1 MRYAK
6 ALASMGIWTLLAAA
20 APAALSQ
27 TPPNLQTPPNPAPP
41 SSSAPPVELP
51 PPPPPPPVILDAKP
65 EPPPVAQPPRVAMPL
80 PVAVTP
86 VAVPVVVP
94 PKPTPKPVVPPLPA
108 KVVVAPAKPVVAP
121 TVPAAEDASA
131 APDDAKVKNG
141 EGEKKKHEFVK
152 GELASVG
159 SIGLVPWENRVGAVV
174 GMERIGD
181 VFYAAITPSINY
193 STELNDQPFSMSFGV
208 PLRLEVV
215 DTRPANAATGDAH
228 GWSHAGRFRK
238 QDWDEIGDFAQ
249 IIRQIQYGGK
259 ESHLYVDV
267 NAFKASSI
275 AHGTILKR
283 YNPNLNL
290 NSRQVSG
297 EIDGFTDWV
306 GGELFVNNVV
316 APNVIG
322 GLVFVKPLSFVNRQN
337 YVMRSFSLGL
347 TAVADVDAP
356 PRAKLDLADV
366 DNNGIRERQYLVDQ
380 NTYKPFYTATTVLAT
395 GIDAEVKLVDT
406 KNTDWKTYLDYSM
419 LMSGLPTDGN
429 HPVDGF
435 PPTRYVSSGG
445 LTWGNLIRLNFGN
458 DTVHALRLRAEVR
471 RYDQNYLPSY
481 FDVMYEVQRLQYR
494 IGSRT
499 ADPNGTKVQ
508 AILGR
513 PITND
518 GAAVIGAYFEAS
530 WRIAEIFA
538 MAVGI
543 EVNDTEP
550 DNNLFVH
557 LEMPEYKNFQFL
569 ATFHRRSATTAGN
582 LFGFK
587 STGRE
592 IFLAK
597 ARYRVV
603 DWFHINAEAITPFGI
618 GPDSFFA
625 NTLDFNVNL
634 EFGFGYGAKK

>member
-1 MRYAK
+1 MRHATARL
-6 ALASMGIWTLLAAA
+6 ALALAVLWTVQAVCASPGMG
-20 APAALSQ
+20 Q
-27 TPPNLQTPPNPAPP
+27 TPPANDA
-41 SSSAPPVELP
+41 P
-51 PPPPPPPVILDAKP
+51 PPPPPPPVFVP
-65 EPPPVAQPPRVAMPL
+65 PPPPVVVAPPPVVVAP
-80 PVAVTP
+80 PP
-86 VAVPVVVP
+86 PVVVP
-94 PKPTPKPVVPPLPA
+94 PPPKPAPPPEPPKPVPVAKPAPVSPAPLA
-108 KVVVAPAKPVVAP
+108 VAPGAVKAPDENPADEDKGDKPDKDAKP
-121 TVPAAEDASA
+121 
-131 APDDAKVKNG
+131 
-141 EGEKKKHEFVK
+141 KKKQEFVK

-159 SIGLVPWENRVGAVV
+159 SIGLVPWENRVGAVF

-193 STELNDQPFSMSFGV
+193 STELAEQPFSMSFGV
-208 PLRLEVV
+208 PLRFEVN
-215 DTRPANAATGDAH
+215 DTRPADSVTGDQH
-228 GWSHAGRFRK
+228 GWSHLGRLRP
-238 QDWDEIGDFAQ
+238 QDWSDPTQYAQ
-249 IIRQIQYGGK
+249 VIREIQYGGK

-267 NAFKASSI
+267 NQFKASSI

-290 NSRQVSG
+290 NTHQVSG
-297 EIDGFTDWV
+297 EVDGFTDWV

-316 APNVIG
+316 APNVVG
-322 GLVFVKPLSFVNRQN
+322 GLVFVKPLSFVNRTN
-337 YVMRSFSLGL
+337 YVTRSFSLGL
-347 TAVADVDAP
+347 TAVADMDAP
-356 PRAKLDLADV
+356 LRAKLDTNDV

-380 NTYKPFYTATTVLAT
+380 STFKPLYIATKVIAT
-395 GIDAEVKLVDT
+395 GLDAEIKLIDT
-406 KNTDWKTYLDYSM
+406 KNTDWKTYVDYSM
-419 LMSGLPTDGN
+419 LMSGLPTDGV
-429 HPVDGF
+429 HQVDGF

-445 LTWGNLIRLNFGN
+445 LTWGNLIRMNFGK
-458 DTVHALRLRAEVR
+458 DTIHALRLRAEVR

-518 GAAVIGAYFEAS
+518 GAAVLGAYFEAS

-569 ATFHRRSATTAGN
+569 ATFHRRSATTAGD

-597 ARYRVV
+597 ARYRVI

-625 NTLDFNVNL
+625 NTLDFNINF